1 MHTKKPTNLF
11 AKDLKLLTLL
21 YSYQIS
27 WRFWSTFLENMASL
41 RQTSLL
47 NATLA
52 KSVLSTSRRK
62 KFSFIFIPVK
72 KGLRHMSQKIN

>member
-47 NATLA
+47 NAALA
-52 KSVLSTSRRK
+52 KSVL
-62 KFSFIFIPVK
+62 KFSFIFMPVK
-72 KGLRHMSQKIN
+72 KCLTHMSKKIN